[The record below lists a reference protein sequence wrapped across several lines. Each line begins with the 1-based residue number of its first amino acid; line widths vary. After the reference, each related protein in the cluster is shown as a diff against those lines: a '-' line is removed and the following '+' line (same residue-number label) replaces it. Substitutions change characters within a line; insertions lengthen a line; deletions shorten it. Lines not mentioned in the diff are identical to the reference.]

1 MNNRQIKDMLYEQ
14 VARIAKAAASPK
26 RLELIELLCQA
37 PMTVEALAREA
48 QISVKLTSAHLK
60 DLKGARLV
68 EAERHGKYVQYR
80 LADPDVAHFWV
91 SIRTL
96 AEARLTELRDVMER
110 FSAASEE
117 WNPSDRDALLQRA
130 KSGDVVVLDVR
141 PQDEFQA
148 AHLPY
153 ARSLPLNELETRLSE
168 LPKDKRIVAY
178 CRGPFCLMAKDAVDL
193 LRARGFDAV
202 KLSDGVAEWAA
213 AA

>member
-48 QISVKLTSAHLK
+48 QISVKLVSAHLK
-60 DLKGARLV
+60 DLKSARLV
-68 EAERHGKYVQYR
+68 VAERRGKYIEYR
-80 LADPDVAHFWV
+80 LAGSEVAQFWV
-91 SIRTL
+91 AIRGL
-96 AEARLTELRDVMER
+96 AEMRLVELRDAMDRFTSAKGQWSPTARDELLER
-110 FSAASEE
+110 A
-117 WNPSDRDALLQRA
+117 R
-130 KSGDVVVLDVR
+130 SGGVVVIDVR
-141 PQDEFQA
+141 PEVEFRS

-153 ARSLPLNELETRLSE
+153 ARSLPLDELEARLSE
-168 LPKDKRIVAY
+168 LPKDRPIVAY
-178 CRGPFCLMAKDAVDL
+178 CRGPFCLMASDAVEL
-193 LRARGFDAV
+193 LRARGFDAM

>member
-14 VARIAKAAASPK
+14 VARIAKASASPK

-37 PMTVEALAREA
+37 PMNVEALAREA
-48 QISVKLTSAHLK
+48 QISVKLASAHLK

-80 LADPDVAHFWV
+80 LADPDVAQFWV
-91 SIRTL
+91 AIRML
-96 AEARLTELRDVMER
+96 AETRLTELRDVMER
-110 FSAASEE
+110 FAGTGEE
-117 WNPSDRDALLQRA
+117 WNPADRTELLLRA
-130 KSGDVVVLDVR
+130 KSGEVIVLDVR
-141 PQDEFQA
+141 PQDEFHA

-153 ARSLPLNELETRLSE
+153 ARSLPLDELETRLSE

-178 CRGPFCLMAKDAVDL
+178 CRGPFCLMAKDAVEL

-202 KLSDGVAEWAA
+202 KLSDGVAEWAIA
-213 AA
+213 A